1 MIATTRIA
9 SKKSSSL
16 RLLEIGSWLG
26 ASTLAWSH
34 GISRYF
40 PEGGKIL
47 CVDPWNQFLDEIEI
61 NSKQKAQKMDKIAQ
75 MGLAYDCFLHNIS
88 FAPQNICIN
97 HFRGCSADVLP
108 YLSDESFDMIYIDG
122 DHTYDKFVGDLEEA
136 DRLLKPEGIM
146 CGDDLELHSHQVDIA
161 YAVRNKNRDWVKDPK
176 REQYYNP
183 GITLG
188 VRDFFGEV
196 QSYSG
201 FWLMQKTSLNYRKQ
215 EIKNVE
221 MTLPN
226 HVPDHIKNP
235 LFKLLTVGSS

>member
-1 MIATTRIA
+1 MIATTRIV
-9 SKKSSSL
+9 SKRSSSL

-88 FAPQNICIN
+88 FAPKNIYIN
-97 HFRGCSADVLP
+97 HFRGYSEDVLP
-108 YLSDESFDMIYIDG
+108 YLSDESFDIIYIDG
-122 DHTYDKFVGDLEEA
+122 DHTYSKFMNDLKET

-146 CGDDLELHSHQVDIA
+146 CGDDLELQSHQVDID
-161 YAVRNKNRDWVKDPK
+161 YAVLNKNREYVKDPK
-176 REQYYNP
+176 SEGYYHP

-188 VRDFFGEV
+188 VRDFFGGV

-201 FWLMQKTSLNYRKQ
+201 FWLMLKTSFGYQKQ
-215 EIKNVE
+215 EIKDVE
-221 MTLPN
+221 MTFPN
-226 HVPDHIKNP
+226 HVPKGDKDT
-235 LFKLLTVGSS
+235 LFKLLSQRI